1 MLKGERSY
9 ILLKNALRRKGLLPY
24 EYLAKVMGMKYGTVT
39 DRMMG
44 RSPWR
49 MDEMYKLLRL
59 IDQPKE
65 RLYMFFPET
74 DIKKPP
80 AETDGKCGKTA

>member
-1 MLKGERSY
+1 MKGERRY
-9 ILLKNALRRKGLLPY
+9 ILLKNALKRKGLLPY
-24 EYLAKVMGMKYGTVT
+24 EYLAEVIGMKYGTLI

-44 RSPWR
+44 RSSWR

-65 RLYMFFPET
+65 RLYMFFPEI

-80 AETDGKCGKTA
+80 VSADGKRGKTA